1 MNLKGNDDDLPSGE
15 LRKWAKEVL
24 IPLLIVLGM
33 GGAGGTMLHTPV
45 SDHQEVVTSELIDL
59 WEEVYDLR
67 GQVMFMRGHHEGGRD

>member
-1 MNLKGNDDDLPSGE
+1 ME
-15 LRKWAKEVL
+15 
-24 IPLLIVLGM
+24 
-33 GGAGGTMLHTPV
+33 GAGGTMLHTPV